1 MALEVTWAYLLIQ
14 LSFTELVLCARHY
27 ATAQGN
33 RGDYIIVQK
42 NMESNW
48 VVNIYEQ
55 FFFFFKV

>member
-1 MALEVTWAYLLIQ
+1 MYLLIQ

-55 FFFFFKV
+55 FFFF